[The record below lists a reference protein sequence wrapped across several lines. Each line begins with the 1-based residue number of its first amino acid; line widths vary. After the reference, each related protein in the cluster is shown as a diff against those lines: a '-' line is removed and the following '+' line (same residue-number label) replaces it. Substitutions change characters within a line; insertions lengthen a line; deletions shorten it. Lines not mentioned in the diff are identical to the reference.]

1 MQQHKHNSGLTHTR
15 RPEELSLVYAGI
27 LSTFFFFLFD
37 TSYFTDILELSWLP
51 GGISNSA
58 VSLLSSVG
66 ISGMCS
72 HSGF

>member
-1 MQQHKHNSGLTHTR
+1 MQQHKHNSGLTHIQGGQR
-15 RPEELSLVYAGI
+15 SKPGVCWN
-27 LSTFFFFLFD
+27 TFHFFFLFD

-51 GGISNSA
+51 GGISNSV

-66 ISGMCS
+66 ITGMRS